1 MRTVYL
7 HGFAS
12 SPGSSKARYFRDR
25 FAERGIPLEIPQLD
39 EGDFSKLTLS
49 GQIRVIERTL
59 QGEPAVLI
67 GSSMGG
73 YLAAWYASR
82 HPEIERVVLMAPAFQ
97 FPDRWRERVSPEERA
112 TWKKNGF
119 VRIFHY
125 GAGEERPLGYQF
137 MEDLEGYEK
146 EPEIYQPVLL
156 FHGRLDTVVPIE
168 VSRSY
173 AWRHTNV
180 TLHELDSGHEL
191 TDVLGL
197 MWDHARPFLS
207 FQNP

>member
-25 FAERGIPLEIPQLD
+25 FAELGIPLEIPQLD
-39 EGDFSKLTLS
+39 EGDFSKLTLT
-49 GQIRVIERTL
+49 GQLRVIERTVR
-59 QGEPAVLI
+59 GESATLI

-82 HPEIERVVLMAPAFQ
+82 HPEIGRVVLMAPAFQ

-112 TWKKNGF
+112 AWRQNGF

-137 MEDLEGYEK
+137 MEDLEGYEN
-146 EPEIYQPVLL
+146 EPDLKQPALL
-156 FHGRLDTVVPIE
+156 FHGRHDAVVPIE

-173 AWRHTNV
+173 ASRHPNV
-180 TLHELDSGHEL
+180 ALQEFESGHEL
-191 TDVLGL
+191 TDVLGR
-197 MWDHARPFLS
+197 MWDLARAFLL
-207 FQNP
+207 FQKP